1 MIDSQVTSPRPV
13 QWCGLSLLSG
23 RCAPDALAYLDHH
36 QQAHTLDEK
45 TTKLQGQEQCADA
58 AQPLST
64 ASAVRTSVH
73 TVTHHCS
80 ADNPWDRGARA
91 AMQSALPPPDTLLW

>member
-1 MIDSQVTSPRPV
+1 MHVIDSQVRKSQARGRSVVWPLALV
-13 QWCGLSLLSG
+13 GSL
-23 RCAPDALAYLDHH
+23 RCALVYLDHH

-45 TTKLQGQEQCADA
+45 TTKLQGQEQCANA

-73 TVTHHCS
+73 TVAHITALLTH
-80 ADNPWDRGARA
+80 NP
-91 AMQSALPPPDTLLW
+91 